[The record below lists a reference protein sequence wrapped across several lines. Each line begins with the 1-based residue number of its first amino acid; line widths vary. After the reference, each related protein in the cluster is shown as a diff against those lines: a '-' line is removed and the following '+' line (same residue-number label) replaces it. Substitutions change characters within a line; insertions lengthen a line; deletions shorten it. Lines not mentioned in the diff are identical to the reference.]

1 MNNSQLSLMF
11 GHRQGH
17 TAGRLHGRI
26 VRAVM
31 RAIRDGYRIGQHV
44 RIGQVA
50 GQVVGYNIGAF
61 GEFAGARYPVL
72 VCTDLGVVKCSASE
86 LVPA

>member
-1 MNNSQLSLMF
+1 MNDSKLSLMI

-17 TAGRLHGRI
+17 ATGRLHGRI

-31 RAIRDGYRIGQHV
+31 RAIRAGYRIGQHV
-44 RIGQVA
+44 RIGHVA

-61 GEFAGARYPVL
+61 GDFAGARYPLL

>member
-1 MNNSQLSLMF
+1 MNDSKLSLTI

-17 TAGRLHGRI
+17 ATGRLHGHI

-31 RAIRDGYRIGQHV
+31 RAIRAGYRIGQHV

-61 GEFAGARYPVL
+61 GEFAGARYPLL
-72 VCTDLGVVKCSASE
+72 VCTDLGVVKCSESE